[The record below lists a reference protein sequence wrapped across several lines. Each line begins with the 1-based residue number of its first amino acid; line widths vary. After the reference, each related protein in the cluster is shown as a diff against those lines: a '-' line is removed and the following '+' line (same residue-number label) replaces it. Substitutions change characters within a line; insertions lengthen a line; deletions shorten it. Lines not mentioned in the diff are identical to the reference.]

1 MIVCTLGMRPPSETK
16 CCLHFFG
23 PDAIVPSKT
32 RLATGN
38 FIKILPIVGVSLDI
52 PKTDHNRPI

>member
-1 MIVCTLGMRPPSETK
+1 MYARNETAIRDEV
-16 CCLHFFG
+16 LSPFFG

-32 RLATGN
+32 RLATGH